1 MEQFPTWMTAAIS
14 SGIVAVLTSLLT
26 FVLTRRKYHAETS
39 ESEANALM
47 TMTKVAERMANR
59 LSSVLEQIPV
69 WQQKVTESDDKA
81 ALYGKQAKAA
91 EDALDTEHQQLLAIQ
106 VSLADCEEREPLG
119 IEKARIIRTN
129 AVIIAED
136 ATHLSYLADG
146 NGENDPIA
154 VRFRRLKAA
163 AAAIAAVEI

>member
-1 MEQFPTWMTAAIS
+1 MTAAIS

-26 FVLTRRKYHAETS
+26 FFLTRRKYHAETS

-47 TMTKVAERMANR
+47 TMTKVAERMAGR
-59 LSSVLEQIPV
+59 LSSVLDQIPI

-81 ALYGKQAKAA
+81 KLYGRQAKDA
-91 EDALDTEHQQLLAIQ
+91 EDKFSIEHQELLAVQ
-106 VSLADCEEREPLG
+106 LSLADCEEREPLG
-119 IEKARIIRTN
+119 IEKAKIIRDN
-129 AVIIAED
+129 AVIIADD
-136 ATHLSYLADG
+136 AAHLSYLADG